1 MKNKSLTWARPNNLA
16 PKQDKMGI
24 NILGTAAQNIDR
36 AEASGQGLLE
46 SVVHGFSFQQ
56 TEIEIVGMLQ
66 GEHG

>member
-1 MKNKSLTWARPNNLA
+1 
-16 PKQDKMGI
+16 MGI